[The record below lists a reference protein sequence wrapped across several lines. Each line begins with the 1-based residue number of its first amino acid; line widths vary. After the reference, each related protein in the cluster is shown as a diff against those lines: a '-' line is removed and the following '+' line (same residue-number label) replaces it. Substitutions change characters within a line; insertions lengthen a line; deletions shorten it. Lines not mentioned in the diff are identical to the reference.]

1 MNLAI
6 GIRMQGFTQPGSA
19 GVVTDTLFVNCYWP
33 KLDRPTRIFADG
45 SSGIKVMG
53 TTPRNVW
60 FPDDVE
66 FMTYYPDAL
75 YPAEQAVFKA
85 FPFKRIG
92 LVNLSPAE
100 AQVWWDAYN
109 AAVTTFPPTHTVF
122 ETPRNTNFLRHK
134 EEVSRRTVRLEKE
147 VQTAP
152 GVFLSAGTQ
161 ITKIEYEEYVAEL
174 TPKESVDLVD
184 GKLDEAVLRAEKAET
199 FVSLKRVNPDKTPVT
214 LVKVRADK
222 IEAIGEQS

>member
-6 GIRMQGFTQPGSA
+6 GIRMQGFVAPGSA

-33 KLDRPTRIFADG
+33 KLDRPTRIFAAG

-75 YPAEQAVFKA
+75 YPAEQAIFKA

-100 AQVWWDAYN
+100 AQVWLDAYN
-109 AAVTTFPPTHTVF
+109 AAVATFPPTHTVLQ
-122 ETPRNTNFLRHK
+122 TPRNTNFLRHREVKRERTITLK
-134 EEVSRRTVRLEKE
+134 EDSVD
-147 VQTAP
+147 A
-152 GVFLSAGTQ
+152 AGNILRAGAQ
-161 ITKIEYEEYVAEL
+161 IVKRDFDEYVAEL
-174 TPKESVDLVD
+174 TPQECADLMARKV
-184 GKLDEAVLRAEKAET
+184 DEATLRAEKEFVKLGDPAVRRT
-199 FVSLKRVNPDKTPVT
+199 FTTEV
-214 LVKVRADK
+214 VR
-222 IEAIGEQS
+222 

>member
-6 GIRMQGFTQPGSA
+6 GIRMQGFIATDSA

-45 SSGIKVMG
+45 SKGLKVMG

-66 FMTYYPDAL
+66 FMPYYPDAL
-75 YPAEQAVFKA
+75 YPAERAVFKA

-100 AQVWWDAYN
+100 AQVWLDAYN
-109 AAVTTFPPTHTVF
+109 EAVKSFPPTHTVLV
-122 ETPRNTNFLRHK
+122 TPRDVNFLRHK
-134 EEVSRRTVRLEKE
+134 EEVSRRTITLKE
-147 VQTAP
+147 D
-152 GVFLSAGTQ
+152 SIDAGGNILHAGAQ

-174 TPKESVDLVD
+174 TLQESVALVD
-184 GKLDEAVLRAEKAET
+184 GKLDETALRTAKEFAKTSDPAVKLI
-199 FVSLKRVNPDKTPVT
+199 KTVAVE
-214 LVKVRADK
+214 L
-222 IEAIGEQS
+222 